1 MQTQHGLARNDAAEA
16 LADRAH
22 GRLPTASRSRLDGTL
37 RTYSAAPMKPIST
50 LGARVRH
57 PAAAVALVA
66 ALALAACTRDEA
78 REPYVPPP
86 QASPWVAVKPAGS
99 AAVLEGPARALAGP
113 GASAVVTP
121 PLRATVTRVR
131 VRAGDVVAAGAPVVD
146 VVMPELLDAAGRFEG
161 ARARLDA
168 WTARAAQLE
177 KLRGEGLARAL
188 DVSEAQA
195 SAAEAKA
202 DLQTARAVLLAAG
215 LREGDVPGLLAGNG
229 AVPLRA
235 PVAGVV
241 VEVLAA
247 LGASHEPSAGPLVRI
262 ASTGEVRV
270 EAHFSRAPPDGEW
283 TLVTPAGRMP
293 VSLVGRA
300 PAADEHDGTFAAWFE
315 PADGGV
321 LAAGT
326 LGRVSLAG
334 ESQAGVV
341 RVPAK
346 AVRRVDGVPTVTV
359 RRGGKPEVLPV
370 QVLQCPGAECLV
382 RGELANDDQ
391 VSVEDAP

>member
-1 MQTQHGLARNDAAEA
+1 MSGARHGVGRWGVAPAGERERTTRAAGRARLAPGTERGTTVKIQTRSTRAGWLALALPLLVGCTHEADTPAPAAEA
-16 LADRAH
+16 
-22 GRLPTASRSRLDGTL
+22 
-37 RTYSAAPMKPIST
+37 AP
-50 LGARVRH
+50 
-57 PAAAVALVA
+57 
-66 ALALAACTRDEA
+66 
-78 REPYVPPP
+78 
-86 QASPWVAVKPAGS
+86 SPWVAVKPAGS

-121 PLRATVTRVR
+121 PLRATVTKVR

-161 ARARLDA
+161 AKARLDA
-168 WTARAAQLE
+168 WTARVAQLE

-215 LREGDVPGLLAGNG
+215 LREADVPGLLAGNG

-247 LGASHEPSAGPLVRI
+247 LGASHEPSAGPLVRL
-262 ASTGEVRV
+262 AAMGEVRV
-270 EAHFSRAPPDGEW
+270 EAHFSRAPPDGDW
-283 TLVTPAGRMP
+283 TLVSPAGHMP
-293 VSLVGRA
+293 VKLMARA

-315 PADGGV
+315 PLDGGV

-346 AVRRVDGVPTVTV
+346 AVHRIDGVPTVTV

-382 RGELANDDQ
+382 RGELVADDE
-391 VSVEDAP
+391 VSTGDAP